1 MITFEYGK
9 KKRAELRLPLQHF
22 IVIDDWLGKL
32 GENAYLG
39 WLKFYTWA
47 DRSAPDRE
55 ADIIPMGMKKVAE
68 RLGCSE
74 PTLYKTIIRP
84 LWNYG
89 LIDIKEV
96 MMHRTPHK
104 NIIVYEYPQNDP
116 TLATK
121 PLEKIRD
128 YDTDYSSTSRVYGRK
143 GGKKQKG
150 GLKKFK
156 VIGLKKFK
164 PLAKKILSPPLKK
177 ILANNDIEYLSNVMN
192 NSSNDQKKEYNG
204 QSIRVPDRIKK
215 AVERNGLIDRL
226 TDIALVYEIFS
237 GQPGFSDPLMIMT
250 LSKPAVKKKADA
262 DPGAFYRYLTS
273 AIQNNIQ
280 QNAPTRVAPPM
291 PVSSVFMD
299 KLPASVLEQREWE
312 AKQEVKH
319 DSGNTRTVWDDPDLR
334 EKLMALRQK

>member
-1 MITFEYGK
+1 
-9 KKRAELRLPLQHF
+9 LRLPLRGTEGGILTEGNFTH
-22 IVIDDWLGKL
+22 K
-32 GENAYLG
+32 
-39 WLKFYTWA
+39 
-47 DRSAPDRE
+47 
-55 ADIIPMGMKKVAE
+55 
-68 RLGCSE
+68 
-74 PTLYKTIIRP
+74 
-84 LWNYG
+84 YG
-89 LIDIKEV
+89 LD
-96 MMHRTPHK
+96 
-104 NIIVYEYPQNDP
+104 
-116 TLATK
+116 L
-121 PLEKIRD
+121 
-128 YDTDYSSTSRVYGRK
+128 
-143 GGKKQKG
+143 
-150 GLKKFK
+150 
-156 VIGLKKFK
+156 
-164 PLAKKILSPPLKK
+164 
-177 ILANNDIEYLSNVMN
+177 NNF
-192 NSSNDQKKEYNG
+192 SNDQKKYNG
-204 QSIRVPDRIKK
+204 QSICVPDNIKK

-226 TDIALVYEIFS
+226 TDIALVYEIFC